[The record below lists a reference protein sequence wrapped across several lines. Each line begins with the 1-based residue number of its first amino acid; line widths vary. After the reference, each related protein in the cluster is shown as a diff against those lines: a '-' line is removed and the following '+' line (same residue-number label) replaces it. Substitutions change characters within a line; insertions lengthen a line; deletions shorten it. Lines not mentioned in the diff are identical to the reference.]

1 VVTFTSDLALKD
13 MLVDREAGHDKNMIL
28 GENPQEDLRHHLKAL
43 TVRDMLRSST
53 IGKTTKHRYEELT
66 PTQ

>member
-43 TVRDMLRSST
+43 TT